1 MQAPLCQQ
9 SCGVICIT
17 GSAVAGEGVAAS
29 TWRELQLQLQL
40 EPEERA
46 TRQVL
51 RHRAEKP
58 SDQKEARD
66 VIPWP
71 LPPFIFWSIFHDGRW
86 IQLEAWHQKRLV
98 DKSLEISFPGES
110 RVEQDS
116 RGGRENIQHH
126 IYTSVRS
133 LQDGEDV
140 IGLRARRLEF

>member
-1 MQAPLCQQ
+1 M
-9 SCGVICIT
+9 
-17 GSAVAGEGVAAS
+17 AGEGVAAS

-71 LPPFIFWSIFHDGRW
+71 LPPFIF
-86 IQLEAWHQKRLV
+86 
-98 DKSLEISFPGES
+98 
-110 RVEQDS
+110 
-116 RGGRENIQHH
+116 
-126 IYTSVRS
+126 
-133 LQDGEDV
+133 
-140 IGLRARRLEF
+140 